1 MDTRVK
7 AWLDPV
13 TGKVVSAAD
22 KLHWETIFGE
32 GGKAMAA
39 AHTVPLGDL
48 IDQRKVG
55 GAVACI
61 HPDTLAEMNSDS
73 RPGTDKPSAVW
84 PASRAAL
91 RGEYVLLFTAE
102 SVMNRPLPLP
112 VATEAMLRKLAS
124 EYRPTMPGDVLHH
137 WAAELVQVIRSAP

>member
-7 AWLDPV
+7 AWLDPA
-13 TGKVVSAAD
+13 TGDTVSAER
-22 KLHWETIFGE
+22 KLEWETHFGA
-32 GGKAMAA
+32 GGKAKAA
-39 AHTVPLGDL
+39 TYTVPLGDL
-48 IDQRKVG
+48 PDQSKVG

-61 HPDTLAEMNSDS
+61 HPDTLAEMNSES

-91 RGEYVLLFTAE
+91 RGDYVLLFTAE
-102 SVMNRPLPLP
+102 SIVNKPLPLP
-112 VATEAMLRKLAS
+112 VSTESVLRKLAS
-124 EYRPTMPGDVLHH
+124 EYRQTMPGDVLHM